1 MSDIEVKKVGRPT
14 KINDTTVKKLEES
27 FAIGANDTEACSYAG
42 ISRQTYYT
50 YLKHNPQFFDRVQH
64 LKTKLPLKAKKELVH
79 LIEDGNAKAIF
90 WYLDKH
96 EKRDKQEDEN
106 NENVIIVQQL
116 QEEELKRLETIRKYE
131 EHELDRVQEYALC
144 LAQVKVMRARMAQ
157 QGETLYSEKTG
168 GLYTNPLYNQLQSVQ
183 NRMDRLRDSLYPPS
197 KDPNLKQVKDI
208 RNDFR

>member
-1 MSDIEVKKVGRPT
+1 MSDIEVKKIGRPA
-14 KINDTTVKKLEES
+14 KIDDKIVKKLEES

-42 ISRQTYYT
+42 ISRQSYYT
-50 YLKHNPQFFDRVQH
+50 YLKKNPKFFDRVQQ
-64 LKTKLPLKAKKELVH
+64 LKTQLPLKAKKELVN

-96 EKRDKQEDEN
+96 EKRDKQAEEN
-106 NENVIIVQQL
+106 NENQMIIEQL
-116 QEEELKRLETIRKYE
+116 MEDELKRLHTIRKYE

-183 NRMDRLRDSLYPPS
+183 NRMDRLRDALYPPS
-197 KDPNLKQVKDI
+197 KDPSVKVVKDI
-208 RNDFR
+208 RDEFI